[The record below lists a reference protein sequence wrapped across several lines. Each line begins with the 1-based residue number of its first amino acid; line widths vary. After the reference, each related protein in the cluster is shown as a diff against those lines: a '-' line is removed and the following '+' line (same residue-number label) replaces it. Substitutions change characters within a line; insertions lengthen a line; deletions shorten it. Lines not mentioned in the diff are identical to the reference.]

1 MPIFDTLGFA
11 KRMKDAGFTETQSEA
26 LAEVT
31 RDMVMHSLVTEAFLV
46 AALDRFM
53 HRLTVRMAV
62 IAVIAVA
69 ALVGILKG

>member
-1 MPIFDTLGFA
+1 MPLFDTLNYA
-11 KRMKDAGFTETQSEA
+11 RRMKDAGFNDVQAEA
-26 LAEVT
+26 LADVT

-46 AALDRFM
+46 AALDRFL
-53 HRLTVRMAV
+53 HRLTVRVAV